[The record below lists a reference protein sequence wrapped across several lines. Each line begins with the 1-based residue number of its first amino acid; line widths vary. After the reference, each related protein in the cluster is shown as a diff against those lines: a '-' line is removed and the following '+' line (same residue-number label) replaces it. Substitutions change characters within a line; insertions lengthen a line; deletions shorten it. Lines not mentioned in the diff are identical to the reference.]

1 MVADGIVVAHDQYK
15 AHELLIR
22 ASVLRFAQA
31 QYEAAL
37 SLERGLGCVQSFSE
51 AAFWYEEAA
60 KRGNGN
66 AFNNLGVLYKEGHG
80 VIQDY
85 PKAFICFSRAA
96 AMDIPEGQYNLGLL
110 YDQGLGC
117 EADHDVA
124 LEWCRK
130 AAYNGHEKA
139 KSIIR
144 SLQEEG
150 KIVF

>member
-1 MVADGIVVAHDQYK
+1 M
-15 AHELLIR
+15 
-22 ASVLRFAQA
+22 LRSAILGFAQA
-31 QYEAAL
+31 QFETAL
-37 SLERGLGCVQSFSE
+37 ALERGLGCVQNFSE

-60 KRGNGN
+60 KRGHSQ

-80 VIQDY
+80 VHQDY
-85 PKAFICFSRAA
+85 ARAFLCFSRAA
-96 AMDIPEGQYNLGLL
+96 EANLPEGQYNLGLMF
-110 YDQGLGC
+110 DQGLGC
-117 EADHDVA
+117 EANHDMA

-139 KSIIR
+139 KTIIR